1 MAGCRDKSSAQ
12 NEGHKCGDYRG
23 ISLVAHAGK
32 VLLKPVATRFS
43 AYCEAKELLSE
54 EQCRFRPHRSTTG
67 DTRAG
72 KESARATVVPVF
84 HRSAKSIRLCRSNT
98 YLASASSLRSTT
110 KYYIGN
116 PTILRWSGSWSAE

>member
-12 NEGHKCGDYRG
+12 NEGHECGDYRG

-32 VLLKPVATRFS
+32 VLLKTVDTRFS
-43 AYCEAKELLSE
+43 ASCEAKELLSE
-54 EQCRFRPHRSTTG
+54 EQFRFRPHHSAAG

-84 HRSAKSIRLCRSNT
+84 HRSAKGIQYRPASKKRVSKKIRLKLLKN
-98 YLASASSLRSTT
+98 
-110 KYYIGN
+110 
-116 PTILRWSGSWSAE
+116 